1 MTPPH
6 RSAVVIGL
14 GNQYRGDD
22 AVGPTVVSELQRYR
36 LPNVELTLC
45 DGEPVGLLE
54 AWSGV
59 DLAILVD
66 AVLCEPSDPGR
77 IWLSTMDNLHGVT
90 HSASSHT
97 LGVPEALLLGRALDR
112 IPGKLIVVAVE
123 AANLDLG
130 LGLSAP
136 VAAAV
141 PRVVETVLDE
151 LAATKTDSIR
161 P

>member
-1 MTPPH
+1 M
-6 RSAVVIGL
+6 VIGL

-22 AVGPTVVSELQRYR
+22 AVGPAVVSELQRYR
-36 LPNVELTLC
+36 LPDVELILS

-66 AVLCEPSDPGR
+66 AVLREPSDPGR
-77 IWLSTMDNLHGVT
+77 IWRSTVDNLHGVT
-90 HSASSHT
+90 HSASTHT
-97 LGVPEALLLGRALDR
+97 LSVPEALLLGRALDR
-112 IPGKLIVVAVE
+112 VPGKLIVIAVE
-123 AANLDLG
+123 AADLDYG

-151 LAATKTDSIR
+151 LTAMKIDSIR